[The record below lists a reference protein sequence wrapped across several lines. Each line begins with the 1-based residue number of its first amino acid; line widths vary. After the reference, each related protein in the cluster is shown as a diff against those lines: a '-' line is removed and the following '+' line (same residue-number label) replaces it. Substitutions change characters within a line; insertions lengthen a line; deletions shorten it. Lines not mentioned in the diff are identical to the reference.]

1 MEKAR
6 RKTVSGMN
14 QEDERK
20 RTTDE
25 VSKRNQTRSK
35 LAAYGTPGLV
45 RGKPVYRPDGLR
57 HKGGMNL
64 IQAFVWN
71 VGSCRPDVK
80 GETQGGGP
88 TKGESTDAGH
98 SGGVARSSDEGP

>member
-1 MEKAR
+1 M
-6 RKTVSGMN
+6 S

-25 VSKRNQTRSK
+25 VSKRNESTSK
-35 LAAYGTPGLV
+35 LAAYQTPGSV
-45 RGKPVYRPDGLR
+45 RGRPADCPDGVR

-71 VGSCRPDVK
+71 VGSCRPDAK